1 MLGKKKLPWMIK
13 SPCATRK
20 PCAPGLTGVSC
31 KYININIVSL
41 PTPPTKRNTPLP
53 GEAVC
58 SACQQLKDGESK
70 SKKKETDIY
79 LGVFLKQKMLTSPQS
94 FINCSVQMCQRGKGL
109 LGRLRERREERRGN
123 TLLSGS
129 GPQLLGATQKA
140 CWGPQREVP
149 ITGLPGPGVP
159 GSENSEK
166 GQEFTF
172 CKSPLPLRGSQTTP
186 TNGWTLIKPYS

>member
-31 KYININIVSL
+31 KYISINIVSL
-41 PTPPTKRNTPLP
+41 PTPPTKRNAPLP

-109 LGRLRERREERRGN
+109 LGRLLSQWTYHQGAWSGCLGWRGAQH
-123 TLLSGS
+123 S
-129 GPQLLGATQKA
+129 LGTEASFGLGK
-140 CWGPQREVP
+140 PEVH
-149 ITGLPGPGVP
+149 
-159 GSENSEK
+159 
-166 GQEFTF
+166 
-172 CKSPLPLRGSQTTP
+172 
-186 TNGWTLIKPYS
+186 